1 MTSNDQMKASTRL
14 ASIVIVVAMLS
25 WMAISWL
32 GGAIGLPERYAFLAD
47 LAALAAFAFA
57 FINAQPISHPAGR
70 KPVRKYGCDH
80 DRKTQGYQCFRTF
93 QTMIYQ
99 T

>member
-57 FINAQPISHPAGR
+57 IITLIR
-70 KPVRKYGCDH
+70 VWRL
-80 DRKTQGYQCFRTF
+80 R
-93 QTMIYQ
+93 QTEQ
-99 T
+99 EE

>member
-57 FINAQPISHPAGR
+57 FITLIR
-70 KPVRKYGCDH
+70 VWRL
-80 DRKTQGYQCFRTF
+80 R
-93 QTMIYQ
+93 QTEQ
-99 T
+99 EE